1 MNDFASYST
10 STSYSGETAPA
21 FDRAI
26 NILGAA
32 GFTLEHQNQD
42 SIEFT
47 GPGLSSS
54 RENAVLGATKIR
66 IHHNRDTMQLEAEL
80 GGVVRMKRFLKT
92 FIPSLAVLLMVIIGP
107 VTGWIAGMQ
116 NGLGFGVPGLPGMK
130 WLIFTMPITLLPF
143 LPWIFLTP
151 WVSGKIRTRTVN
163 AMNGLLKN
171 ITAGQ
176 H

>member
-1 MNDFASYST
+1 VSEFARYSA
-10 STSYSGETAPA
+10 SRSYSGETAPA

-32 GFTLEHQNQD
+32 GFTIQQQGRD

-47 GPGLSSS
+47 GPGLNSS
-54 RENAVLGATKIR
+54 RESAILGATKIL
-66 IHHNRDTMQLEAEL
+66 IQYDRDSMQLDAEL

-92 FIPSLAVLLMVIIGP
+92 FIPSLAVLLLVLIGP
-107 VTGWIAGMQ
+107 FTGWIAGMQ
-116 NGLGFGVPGLPGMK
+116 NGLGFGVPGLPGIK

-151 WVSGKIRTRTVN
+151 WVARKIRTRTCG
-163 AMNGLLKN
+163 AIDSLLQN
-171 ITAGQ
+171 ITAGSR
-176 H
+176 